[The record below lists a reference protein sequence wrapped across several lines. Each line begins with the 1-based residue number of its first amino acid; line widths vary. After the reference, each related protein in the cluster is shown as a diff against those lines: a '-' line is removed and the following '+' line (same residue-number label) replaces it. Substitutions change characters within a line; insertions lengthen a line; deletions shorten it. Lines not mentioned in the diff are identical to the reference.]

1 MFKALVLV
9 FGLAMLPMAAEAQE
23 LTIKGI
29 GSRQCKEW
37 TAVAE
42 GGDAGSK
49 AAYLHWLQGYL
60 SGMGAEAMATTDTPD
75 VLKALDDKASWTLMH
90 SRCRADPEQEI
101 FVAATQVF
109 DVMKAD
115 TLAKVKHR

>member
-1 MFKALVLV
+1 MFKALVV
-9 FGLAMLPMAAEAQE
+9 TVGLLALPAAVQAQE

-42 GGDAGSK
+42 GSDPGAK

-60 SGMGAEAMATTDTPD
+60 SGMGAEAMVATDTPD
-75 VLKALDDKASWTLMH
+75 VLKALDDRASWTLMH
-90 SRCRADPEQEI
+90 TRCRADPEQEI
-101 FVAATQVF
+101 FVAASQVF